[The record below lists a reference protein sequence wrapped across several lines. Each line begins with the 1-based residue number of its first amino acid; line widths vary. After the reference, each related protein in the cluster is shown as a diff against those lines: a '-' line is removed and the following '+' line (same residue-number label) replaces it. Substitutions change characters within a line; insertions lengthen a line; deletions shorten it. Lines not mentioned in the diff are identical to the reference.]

1 MSRHGN
7 SIVDLD
13 VFRLSSLLF
22 DIFTIDISPN
32 EFEGKIEDKKS
43 FFRMLTIDLSK
54 RSLMGRHGLFDKN
67 FHEEFE
73 IA

>member
-32 EFEGKIEDKKS
+32 EFEGKIEDKS
-43 FFRMLTIDLSK
+43 FFRTLTIDLSK
-54 RSLMGRHGLFDKN
+54 RSLMGRYGLFDKN
-67 FHEEFE
+67 FYEEFE